1 MKKGRII
8 DTNKLILRILITF
21 LGTAGVSSVFV
32 SVTENYAGLG
42 LVMMVSALFSVL
54 DTIILSAGSRWHRFV
69 ALLVPVDIYGIINIK
84 NIYNGT
90 KTITYMFMG
99 KAAAD
104 LGQTDELLY
113 SKADAGNVVLIT
125 LILWIMFIAILA
137 ALEVNVFTNMLF
149 SLIIVIPVLAVFVAR
164 AE

>member
-69 ALLVPVDIYGIINIK
+69 ALLVPVDSHIYLQVQAMQRIC
-84 NIYNGT
+84 
-90 KTITYMFMG
+90 
-99 KAAAD
+99 
-104 LGQTDELLY
+104 
-113 SKADAGNVVLIT
+113 
-125 LILWIMFIAILA
+125 AILN
-137 ALEVNVFTNMLF
+137 LQ
-149 SLIIVIPVLAVFVAR
+149 II
-164 AE
+164 

>member
-54 DTIILSAGSRWHRFV
+54 DKSYYLQV
-69 ALLVPVDIYGIINIK
+69 QD
-84 NIYNGT
+84 GT
-90 KTITYMFMG
+90 
-99 KAAAD
+99 D
-104 LGQTDELLY
+104 SLHCLY
-113 SKADAGNVVLIT
+113 L
-125 LILWIMFIAILA
+125 
-137 ALEVNVFTNMLF
+137 
-149 SLIIVIPVLAVFVAR
+149 
-164 AE
+164 